1 MDFRLLLACSAFA
14 LLCAGC
20 GPDPIAYHSTA
31 SVPYYTSSTSTQ
43 MEAIQRQEESAGGE
57 PYVVFSAL
65 DNESTGYVL
74 VAPTGTGSSGSS
86 FQAADFNRAV
96 PLKGENLTSLIEELG
111 GAIDRWG
118 TESEGSGSFYEFVHA
133 PEDDIERV
141 SENVV
146 QYYASVRFTISRTEE
161 GPVGRLVLGASPEEQ
176 LQSVIEMED
185 KEAVQTFR
193 NLLMRAQEQAE
204 EMEG

>member
-1 MDFRLLLACSAFA
+1 MDFRLLLACSVFA
-14 LLCAGC
+14 LLYAGC

-43 MEAIQRQEESAGGE
+43 MEAIQRQEDSAE
-57 PYVVFSAL
+57 KPYVIFAAE
-65 DNESTGYVL
+65 DNDRTGYVL
-74 VAPTGTGSSGSS
+74 IAPTGASSRGSN
-86 FQAADFNRAV
+86 FDAADFDRAV
-96 PLKGENLTSLIEELG
+96 PLKGENLDSLIEGLG

-118 TESEGSGSFYEFVHA
+118 TESEGGGSFYEFVHM
-133 PEDDIERV
+133 PEDDIEQV

-146 QYYASVRFTISRTEE
+146 EYYPSVRFTISKTED
-161 GPVGRLVLGASPEEQ
+161 GPIGRLVLGASPDEK
-176 LQSVIEMED
+176 LQSVIEMEE